1 MLLLFV
7 IADIALSAQNI
18 TINIPDVIYA
28 HGNSFTLGH
37 VAKITGGNTRTRR
50 ILADLRVYPDGN
62 ILTRKE
68 ILRAINASDASD
80 ARIELYMPEYSR
92 IEAPGYEGNLT
103 DANSHSQNDTR
114 NAESLIPVI
123 KSLSAWNGEIEISA
137 SSPVPDGKLIDPA
150 SIIPGSP
157 AATLRFRD
165 NNGKIRSLTVRLTWT
180 QNVMFARHN
189 IRRGDK
195 INPQDLISRPM
206 KITRPGAYAENA
218 SQIAGFTVNRNIKQG
233 EAVLLANLTSS
244 NVIKKGRRVKI
255 IARYGAASASADG
268 VTLED
273 GRPGEWV
280 KVRRTDDKRVIL
292 RAKIINENSVEVQVD

>member
-1 MLLLFV
+1 MMLLFFV
-7 IADIALSAQNI
+7 GANTAYSAQNI

-28 HGNSFTLGH
+28 SGNSFTLGH

-50 ILADLRVYPDGN
+50 ILSDLRVYPDGN
-62 ILTRKE
+62 ILSRKE
-68 ILRAINASDASD
+68 VLRAISASDASD

-92 IEAPGYEGNLT
+92 IEAPGYEGNFT
-103 DANSHSQNDTR
+103 DTSQNSSR
-114 NAESLIPVI
+114 NVSSLIPVI
-123 KSLSAWNGEIEISA
+123 KSLSAWNGDVEISA
-137 SSPVPDGKLIDPA
+137 SSPVPEGKLIDPA

-165 NNGKIRSLTVRLTWT
+165 NNGRIKSLSVRLTWT

-189 IRRGDK
+189 IRKGDK
-195 INPQDLISRPM
+195 IKPQDLISRPM

-218 SQIAGFTVNRNIKQG
+218 GQIAGFTANRNIKQG
-233 EAVLLANLTSS
+233 EAVLLSNLTSS

-255 IARYGAASASADG
+255 TARYGAASATADG
-268 VTLED
+268 ITLED
-273 GRPGEWV
+273 GRPGDWV

-292 RAKIINENSVEVQVD
+292 RAKIINENSAEVQVE